1 MPWLN
6 YVKIMPICT
15 KPAIMTPVLTQTP
28 IDIAAS
34 SPTAYSFEKR
44 HRLLTPAD
52 FKAVFDSPI
61 KKVHTPHLLAFI
73 AQNQGIASRLGL
85 AITKKKLKKAVDR
98 NRLKRLCRE
107 NFRHHHASWMAIDV
121 VVIVKVGY
129 PREFDI
135 ATEVAELFNKIN
147 KLYSDKSAD

>member
-1 MPWLN
+1 
-6 YVKIMPICT
+6 
-15 KPAIMTPVLTQTP
+15 MTSVL
-28 IDIAAS
+28 IDTSQNLATFLPKAKNFQK
-34 SPTAYSFEKR
+34 Y

-61 KKVHTPHLLAFI
+61 KKVHTLHLLAFI
-73 AQNQGIASRLGL
+73 GQGQGLSARLGL

-107 NFRHHHASWMAIDV
+107 NFRHRQTSWMVIDV
-121 VVIVKVGY
+121 VVIVKAGY

-147 KLYSDKSAD
+147 KLYSYELSV